1 MQILGSLQVLIYTS
15 CQSQAGK
22 SSSKPVFDTN
32 RSRPRIQKG
41 DRANSRRYRETKHS
55 AKQTVGV
62 NPGCMNLSSDPA
74 EQFMQA
80 RILKKIRLAVPD
92 TLIRELH
99 ADRIGGPENHHPL
112 HPVRELICTVE
123 PICPQGSREK
133 ALLLHRLQCT
143 STPA

>member
-1 MQILGSLQVLIYTS
+1 MQILGSWKLLSSTS

-22 SSSKPVFDTN
+22 SSSKPVFGTN

-62 NPGCMNLSSDPA
+62 TPGCMNLSSDPA
-74 EQFMQA
+74 EQFMPP
-80 RILKKIRLAVPD
+80 RILKKIGLAVPG

-99 ADRIGGPENHHPL
+99 SDRIGSPEDHHPV
-112 HPVRELICTVE
+112 HPSRQLICIVE
-123 PICPQGSREK
+123 PI
-133 ALLLHRLQCT
+133 
-143 STPA
+143 